1 MRLGISCTQ
10 AGSIVDG
17 TGVPSYSPILQ
28 SHHTAPSH
36 GTNTMIKI
44 PYAESQKE
52 NFSSLPCQKRVR
64 SGLSK
69 IVTSG
74 AYLARI
80 PRNQRKPDCPGSRS
94 LESGRLGSIRTTL
107 STSDLSYREGQG
119 SSTCRCS
126 GSGST
131 SLDLGLFGHRSL

>member
-17 TGVPSYSPILQ
+17 TGVPSYRPVPRNRYHDQNSFRL
-28 SHHTAPSH
+28 
-36 GTNTMIKI
+36 N
-44 PYAESQKE
+44 QKE

-64 SGLSK
+64 AGLSK
-69 IVTSG
+69 IEPIG

-94 LESGRLGSIRTTL
+94 LEPGRLGSVRTTL

-131 SLDLGLFGHRSL
+131 SLDLSLFGHRSI